1 MGWRRREGDGVVDVV
16 LAWSDDDDG
25 YHLTILLFAQ
35 KWYTVLKDRRGDQRG
50 VNGSQS
56 KFLTG
61 IWPMSQNQPDVPL
74 Y

>member
-35 KWYTVLKDRRGDQRG
+35 KWYTVL
-50 VNGSQS
+50 
-56 KFLTG
+56 
-61 IWPMSQNQPDVPL
+61 
-74 Y
+74 